1 MGNREALLQGA
12 KSCLLEKGFANTT
25 ARDIAS
31 AGGVSLAAIGY
42 HFRSKEALLTE
53 AFFLAIEDWE
63 KEFRQALN
71 TAVSPD
77 AGPVERFESTWTQ
90 LIKTFQTH
98 RPLWAA
104 NFELFAQLENF
115 KEIQRVLGNSLQQA
129 RSGLASLLLHR
140 EERSIDK
147 ETARVM
153 GGFYHALMS
162 GLIAQFLIDPEHAL
176 SARELT
182 HALQVTAAS
191 LASPKGAPTKKR
203 SGPPKKA
210 GARKAVR
217 RKSS

>member
-1 MGNREALLQGA
+1 MGNREALLKGA
-12 KSCLLEKGFANTT
+12 KSCLLEKGFAHTT
-25 ARDIAS
+25 ARDIAT

-63 KEFRQALN
+63 KEFRQTLN
-71 TAVSPD
+71 NAVQAD
-77 AGPVERFESTWTQ
+77 AGPVERFETTWTQ

-104 NFELFAQLENF
+104 NFELFSQLENF

-129 RSGLASLLLHR
+129 RSGLASLFLHR

-147 ETARVM
+147 ETARTM
-153 GGFYHALMS
+153 GGFYHVLMS

-176 SARELT
+176 SAHELT
-182 HALQVTAAS
+182 HALQVTALS
-191 LASPKGAPTKKR
+191 LASPKGSPTQKKSR
-203 SGPPKKA
+203 PSKKA
-210 GARKAVR
+210 GARKSIR
-217 RKSS
+217 RKPS